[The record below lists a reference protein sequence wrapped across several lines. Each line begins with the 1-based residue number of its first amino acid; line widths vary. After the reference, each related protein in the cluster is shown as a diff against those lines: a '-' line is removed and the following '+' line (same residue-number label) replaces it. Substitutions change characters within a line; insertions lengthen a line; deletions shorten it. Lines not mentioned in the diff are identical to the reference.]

1 MTDST
6 HFSCDRGKQA
16 SAATW
21 RVGGWRNYVHR
32 PLRCTYTHIRDGGG
46 GGCTENAVCLHRVG
60 QTIQNGV
67 IVVVVVCELAFTAS
81 QKSEYYLSNLA
92 LASNA
97 LMHHSKQNKL
107 PCVMYNAKEP
117 VNIWHAIPYCK

>member
-1 MTDST
+1 MVHIFRVTVGNKPARRPGALVAGEIMCIGLCGAPT
-6 HFSCDRGKQA
+6 H
-16 SAATW
+16 T
-21 RVGGWRNYVHR
+21 
-32 PLRCTYTHIRDGGG
+32 RDGGG

-117 VNIWHAIPYCK
+117 ANIWHAIPYCK